1 MIITRFILTILLL
14 FTLVS
19 CRGGR
24 RGDQGPPK
32 EEQDFIIDF
41 GSKVDILDE
50 NFQEM
55 TPENT
60 QIVAS
65 ERINEDD
72 VDGELATAEKHA
84 SYPAWK
90 IVLVV
95 AGCALGLVLVVVAVI
110 LVIKSRNNVKEDE
123 VRSKDDKDEDSEASA
138 ISRLGRKLEDND
150 IKKDQERLTLIDQIR
165 FRLVEN
171 IPE

>member
-1 MIITRFILTILLL
+1 MIIMRLILTLLL

-19 CRGGR
+19 CRGGQ
-24 RGDQGPPK
+24 RGDQGPP
-32 EEQDFIIDF
+32 EEEDFTIEF
-41 GSKVDILDE
+41 GTKVDDILDE

-65 ERINEDD
+65 ERINEDE

-90 IVLVV
+90 ILLVV
-95 AGCALGLVLVVVAVI
+95 AGCASGLVLVIVAVI

-123 VRSKDDKDEDSEASA
+123 VRSEDDKDEDSEASA

-150 IKKDQERLTLIDQIR
+150 IKKDEERHTLIDQIR

>member
-65 ERINEDD
+65 ERINEDE
-72 VDGELATAEKHA
+72 VDGELAKAEKHA

-95 AGCALGLVLVVVAVI
+95 AGIVVVVVLVIVAVI
-110 LVIKSRNNVKEDE
+110 LVIRSMKHEGRYE
-123 VRSKDDKDEDSEASA
+123 VRSKADKDEDSEA
-138 ISRLGRKLEDND
+138 ISRLGRKLEVQD
-150 IKKDQERLTLIDQIR
+150 KKKEQEKERLTIIDQIR
-165 FRLVEN
+165 FSLVKN
-171 IPE
+171 LPE

>member
-1 MIITRFILTILLL
+1 MRFIITILLL

-19 CRGGR
+19 CRGVL
-24 RGDQGPPK
+24 RGDQGPPEE

-41 GSKVDILDE
+41 ESKVEDILDE
-50 NFQEM
+50 NIQEM

-60 QIVAS
+60 QIVAC
-65 ERINEDD
+65 ERINEDE
-72 VDGELATAEKHA
+72 VDGELAIAKAEKHA

-95 AGCALGLVLVVVAVI
+95 VVVLVIVAVI
-110 LVIKSRNNVKEDE
+110 LVIRSMKHEGRYE

-150 IKKDQERLTLIDQIR
+150 IKKDEERHTLIDQIR